1 MKIKISYVEPK
12 EVVMD
17 MTPEEYCHYR
27 AKLSSLYPFP
37 TGSYNHDIEIMDEES
52 EIELDEY
59 FLIKKL
65 DNLSNV

>member
-1 MKIKISYVEPK
+1 
-12 EVVMD
+12 MD